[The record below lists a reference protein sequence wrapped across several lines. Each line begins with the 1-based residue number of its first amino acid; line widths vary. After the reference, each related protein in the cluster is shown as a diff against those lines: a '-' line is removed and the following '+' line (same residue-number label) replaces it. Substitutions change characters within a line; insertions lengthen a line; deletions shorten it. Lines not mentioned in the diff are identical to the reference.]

1 MREIKKI
8 FKSVVEWRMLATVL
22 LFFAVLVIIL
32 PRETEATLSCSLASS
47 CTSPDVALLNMA
59 STTNSHV
66 SIGTSTDYNTNI
78 VCCKNVSG
86 LSSACSG
93 TGVSRA
99 IVNLSSTTNAHI
111 ESSSL
116 ANYPVQACLH
126 VATGGYVSSTVQLTD
141 CSGYD
146 VTIGS
151 MTSTTN
157 SHMGAAADYTYK
169 ICASAAAPPQ
179 SLNFEFQTNMVFTF
193 GTLSATHARWASDS
207 GSNDETLATRINIST
222 NAQYGYVLSMKGDTL
237 RSGADIIS
245 PIGGV
250 KSLSVP
256 GTEQFGVHVSSNG
269 GSGVPVDVYTGTGPM
284 VGDTYYYAHIT
295 DATTSVMIASSTVG
309 DGVNTRYDIGY
320 LANIAPSTAP
330 GAYSTVI
337 TYLLTA
343 EY

>member
-111 ESSSL
+111 ESSSI
-116 ANYPVQACLH
+116 ATYPISACLH

-179 SLNFEFQTNMVFTF
+179 SLSFAIDYNAITF
-193 GTLSATHARWASDS
+193 GNLSPSVRRYAQRIVAGDGSNSETSATNLDV
-207 GSNDETLATRINIST
+207 ST
-222 NAQYGYVLSMKGDTL
+222 NAQYGYVITVIGDTL
-237 RSGADIIS
+237 KSGTTTIPA
-245 PIGGV
+245 IGATPDWG
-250 KSLSVP
+250 VP
-256 GTEQFGVHVSSNG
+256 GTNQFGINLTAPG
-269 GSGVPVDVYTGTGPM
+269 LTTPYNYNQGYVYT
-284 VGDTYYYAHIT
+284 A
-295 DATTSVMIASSTVG
+295 DATTTMEIGRVTTG
-309 DGVNTRYDIGY
+309 DGTNMTIYIRYM
-320 LANIAPSTAP
+320 ANISPSLKP
-330 GAYSTVI
+330 GAYSTVL
-337 TYLLTA
+337 TYIATA

>member
-8 FKSVVEWRMLATVL
+8 FKSVVEWRILATVL
-22 LFFAVLVIIL
+22 LFFGVLIIIL

-47 CTSPDVALLNMA
+47 CTAPDVALLNMA

-78 VCCKNVSG
+78 MCCKNVAG

-179 SLNFEFQTNMVFTF
+179 SLSFSIDYNSITF
-193 GTLSATHARWASDS
+193 GNLSPLVRRYAQPSTYGDGSNSETSATNLDV
-207 GSNDETLATRINIST
+207 ST
-222 NAQYGYVLSMKGDTL
+222 NAQYGYVITVIGDTL
-237 RSGADIIS
+237 KSGTTTIPAMTG
-245 PIGGV
+245 PTPNYGT
-250 KSLSVP
+250 P
-256 GTEQFGVHVSSNG
+256 GTNEFGINLTAPG
-269 GSGVPVDVYTGTGPM
+269 LTTPYNYNQGYIYT
-284 VGDTYYYAHIT
+284 A
-295 DATTSVMIASSTVG
+295 DATTTMEIGRMTTG
-309 DGVNTRYDIGY
+309 DGINTTIYIRYM
-320 LANIAPSTAP
+320 ANISPSLKP
-330 GAYSTVI
+330 GAYSTVL
-337 TYLLTA
+337 TYIATA

>member
-8 FKSVVEWRMLATVL
+8 FKSVVEWRLLATVL

-78 VCCKNVSG
+78 MCCKNIAG
-86 LSSACSG
+86 LSTACSG

-146 VTIGS
+146 VTVGS

-157 SHMGAAADYTYK
+157 SHMGAAGDYIYK

-179 SLNFEFQTNMVFTF
+179 SLSFSIDYNAITF
-193 GTLSATHARWASDS
+193 GNLSPTVRRYAQPSSYGDGTNSETSAT
-207 GSNDETLATRINIST
+207 ELNIST
-222 NAQYGYVLSMKGDTL
+222 NAQYGYKVTVIGATLS
-237 RSGADIIS
+237 SGTTTIPA
-245 PIGGV
+245 IGATPNWG
-250 KSLSVP
+250 VP
-256 GTEQFGVHVSSNG
+256 GTNQFGINLTAPSHDTPYNYNQG
-269 GSGVPVDVYTGTGPM
+269 YVY
-284 VGDTYYYAHIT
+284 AA
-295 DATTSVMIASSTVG
+295 DATTTMEIASLATG
-309 DGVNTRYDIGY
+309 DGANRTIYIRYM
-320 LANIAPSTAP
+320 ANISPSLKPGSYSTAL
-330 GAYSTVI
+330 
-337 TYLLTA
+337 TYVVTA

>member
-8 FKSVVEWRMLATVL
+8 FKSVVEWRMLVTVL

-179 SLNFEFQTNMVFTF
+179 SLSFSISTSTMGF
-193 GTLSATHARWASDS
+193 GTLSPLHSRFATADGLGSDS
-207 GSNDETLATRINIST
+207 ESFELLLHASS
-222 NAQYGYVLSMKGDTL
+222 NAQYGYLISLKGASLS
-237 RSGADIIS
+237 SGATVIDPVGASTIQAQEYS
-245 PIGGV
+245 
-250 KSLSVP
+250 
-256 GTEQFGVHVSSNG
+256 GTNKFGMGITACAGDNAAEPLYSRYYK
-269 GSGVPVDVYTGTGPM
+269 YT
-284 VGDTYYYAHIT
+284 A
-295 DATTSVMIASSTVG
+295 DATTTVG
-309 DGVNTRYDIGY
+309 IGRTTRPSSDSTFCIGF
-320 LANIAPSTAP
+320 IAEISPSLKP
-330 GAYSTVI
+330 GAYSTVL
-337 TYLLTA
+337 TYVATA
-343 EY
+343 QY

>member
-1 MREIKKI
+1 
-8 FKSVVEWRMLATVL
+8 MLATVL

-111 ESSSL
+111 ESSSV
-116 ANYPVQACLH
+116 ATYPISACLH

-179 SLNFEFQTNMVFTF
+179 SLSFEFSGSSDTITF
-193 GTLSATHARWASDS
+193 GALSATNDRFANASG
-207 GSNDETLATRINIST
+207 GSDDESTGSTIQIST
-222 NAQYGYVLSMKGDTL
+222 NAQYGYALSVKGDTL
-237 RSGADIIS
+237 RSGANIIN
-245 PIGGV
+245 PILTT
-250 KSLSVP
+250 SISVV
-256 GTEQFGVHVSSNG
+256 GTSQFGIHVLANN
-269 GSGVPVDVYTGTGPM
+269 GSGVALAPYVGTGDYGLGYYGFLADTTTTSRIAQATA
-284 VGDTYYYAHIT
+284 GDG
-295 DATTSVMIASSTVG
+295 ATTSYYIS
-309 DGVNTRYDIGY
+309 Y

-330 GAYSTVI
+330 GSYSTVL
-337 TYLLTA
+337 TYVVTA